1 VGGNMI
7 IRILRTTLLLVI
19 SLITTNYSQSISF
32 IPKSIAV
39 NAIGSC
45 TPPGLKF
52 SIHPGILNDSII
64 VFAAGS
70 QLQCNSHIPNGIN
83 YSGRMFFLI
92 KNKVAGDKYD
102 LVLKYNSDY
111 LNNRQKITLDS
122 TFFLVPDSSQIKL
135 RINRN
140 GVCIDS
146 LSQNFYSITTGLFV
160 ENNISNI
167 PAESKIISA
176 FPNPFN
182 PSTKIAYELKQSEYI
197 KLSVYNVLGE
207 LVEVLEHKY
216 KSPGKYQI
224 SWNANSKTS
233 GLYFIVLATRNYYS
247 TRKIIL
253 LK

>member
-1 VGGNMI
+1 MI
-7 IRILRTTLLLVI
+7 IRILRITLLLVI

-32 IPKSIAV
+32 IPQSIVV

-70 QLQCNSHIPNGIN
+70 QLQCNSHLPNGNN
-83 YSGRMFFLI
+83 YLGEMFFFI
-92 KNKVAGDKYD
+92 KNKVDGDKYD
-102 LVLKYNSDY
+102 LILQYKSYNQ
-111 LNNRQKITLDS
+111 NKPQRIAFDS

-135 RINRN
+135 RIIRN

-146 LSQNFYSITTGLFV
+146 LSQNFYAVTTGLYV

-182 PSTKIAYELKQSEYI
+182 PSTKIEYELKQSEYI

-216 KSPGKYQI
+216 KSPGKYDLIWDASSQ
-224 SWNANSKTS
+224 TS
-233 GLYFIVLATRNYYS
+233 GIYFIVLATRNYYS